1 MVTATTAAVLKALV
15 ADCRPALSDRNRF
28 LMNHAAPAASEDL
41 ASAADG
47 LRTALRLATLPAHT
61 RLHGHPGLGAVQAG
75 TIDRRAYRAL
85 LSRLYGFHVP
95 FEAAAGIEPER
106 SRWLAADLQALGLDE
121 PAIAGLPRCGYVPR
135 LETEARRLG
144 AAYVVEG
151 STLGGRELSKRLD
164 HLFGPGTI
172 AGRRFFG
179 GRAADTGRAWRAFL
193 GRLERSEN
201 DEAARA
207 AVIAAAQETF
217 AAFERWV
224 EDWDGADA
232 QR

>member
-151 STLGGRELSKRLD
+151 STLGR
-164 HLFGPGTI
+164 
-172 AGRRFFG
+172 AG
-179 GRAADTGRAWRAFL
+179 AI
-193 GRLERSEN
+193 
-201 DEAARA
+201 EAARSLVRSRDDRRPPLLRRA
-207 AVIAAAQETF
+207 CRRYRTGVAGFPRQAGAVGE
-217 AAFERWV
+217 
-224 EDWDGADA
+224 
-232 QR
+232 

>member
-1 MVTATTAAVLKALV
+1 M
-15 ADCRPALSDRNRF
+15 D
-28 LMNHAAPAASEDL
+28 HA
-41 ASAADG
+41 ASAASGDPASAPGG

-75 TIDRRAYRAL
+75 TIGRGAYRAL

-106 SRWLAADLQALGLDE
+106 SRWLAADLQTLGLDE
-121 PAIAGLPRCGYVPR
+121 AAVAALPRCGYVPR

-151 STLGGRELSKRLD
+151 STLGGRELAKRLD
-164 HLFGPGTI
+164 HLFGPGAI
-172 AGRRFFG
+172 EGRRFFS
-179 GRAADTGRAWRAFL
+179 GRATDTGRAWRAFVE
-193 GRLERSEN
+193 RLERTGT
-201 DEAARA
+201 DEATSA

-224 EDWDGADA
+224 EDWDGADR
-232 QR
+232 QRRQAAL